1 MTAGDVAPEPAL
13 VGQAGTERGSIAC
26 TTRAS
31 SARARRPGSRCRG
44 FDRPG
49 SRCRGFDPSC
59 GATRGDLWCLTAPIA
74 VFLPLPDDAA
84 WASMRS
90 SIEANIG
97 RANIAPRAAANI
109 APRAAEPRCRPQ
121 LKLHCKSR
129 RSRPTRTT
137 PAVFAS
143 EREDSVFRSL
153 CWTSLKHIWGESFA
167 SSVFCII
174 MILPSYSLFICLLK
188 LRSEANHSPSGRIM

>member
-1 MTAGDVAPEPAL
+1 MSADPVPAEEIADLARSAPL
-13 VGQAGTERGSIAC
+13 
-26 TTRAS
+26 TRP
-31 SARARRPGSRCRG
+31 RPGHADLAHVVEALIERMANRLV
-44 FDRPG
+44 D
-49 SRCRGFDPSC
+49 SC
-59 GATRGDLWCLTAPIA
+59 GATRCDLWCLTAPIA
-74 VFLPLPDDAA
+74 VFLPLPD
-84 WASMRS
+84 
-90 SIEANIG
+90 EANIG
-97 RANIAPRAAANI
+97 RANVAPRAAANI
-109 APRAAEPRCRPQ
+109 APRAAEPRCCPQ

-137 PAVFAS
+137 PAVFAL

-188 LRSEANHSPSGRIM
+188 LRSEANHSPSGKIM